1 MIRALVSAASVAAL
15 LAAVPAAA
23 ITYTVNVGNS
33 TLGAVGFIKT
43 DGTIGT
49 IGTANIVDW
58 NFALADNGVN
68 FTLNG
73 AANSQKLVQGSTLT
87 ATASGLFFDFSG
99 TGLALFQNPNIGSGQ
114 NFICFVGNGVC
125 GGAGNR
131 ISITT
136 SSFGDGIAQRG
147 LQQIGVAASGA
158 VPEPSWAMLIAGF
171 GLVGAVARR
180 RKAVVAA

>member
-23 ITYTVNVGNS
+23 ITYNVNVGDS

-58 NFALADNGVN
+58 QFALADNGVN

-73 AANSQKLVQGSTLT
+73 AANSQRLVQGATLT

-99 TGLALFQNPNIGSGQ
+99 TGLALFQNPSIGSGQ

-136 SSFGDGIAQRG
+136 STFGDGIAQRG
-147 LQQIGVAASGA
+147 LQQIGVASGA
-158 VPEPSWAMLIAGF
+158 VPEPASWAMLIAGF
-171 GLVGAVARR
+171 GLVGAVSRR
-180 RKAVVAA
+180 RQAVVAA

>member
-33 TLGAVGFIKT
+33 TLGAVGSITT

-49 IGTANIVDW
+49 IGTANIVNW

-73 AANSQKLVQGSTLT
+73 PANSQRLVQGATLT

-99 TGLALFQNPNIGSGQ
+99 TGLALFQNPSIGSGQ

-136 SSFGDGIAQRG
+136 STFGDGIAQRG
-147 LQQIGVAASGA
+147 LQQIGFAGGV
-158 VPEPSWAMLIAGF
+158 VPEPSSWAMLIAGF